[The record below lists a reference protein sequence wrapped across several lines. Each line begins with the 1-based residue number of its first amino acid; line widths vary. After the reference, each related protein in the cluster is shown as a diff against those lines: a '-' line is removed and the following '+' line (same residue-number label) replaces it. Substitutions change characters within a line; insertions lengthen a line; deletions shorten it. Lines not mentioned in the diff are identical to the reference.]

1 MSLLSIVL
9 ISAAC
14 LTAAYYSY
22 GPLLARLLKL
32 RPDVPTPAVSM
43 RDDLDYAPIDSKFLL
58 SQHFSAIAAAGPIVG
73 PILAGI
79 AFGWLPALL
88 WILIGSIFIGGVH
101 DMTALVASIRHK
113 ARSIAEVVRDHM
125 SRRAYILFL
134 SFVWLALVYIIVA
147 FTDVTA
153 TSFLGE
159 LTLDDGSVATA
170 VGAPEELA
178 AAAATTPAKITGV
191 GIATSSLLCIARPPI
206 TRLLL
211 LGTQL
216 T

>member
-1 MSLLSIVL
+1 MSLLTIVL

-14 LTAAYYSY
+14 LLAAYYSY
-22 GPLLARLLKL
+22 GPLLARLLNL
-32 RPDVPTPAVSM
+32 RPDVPTPAVAM

-88 WILIGSIFIGGVH
+88 WILIGSILIGGVH
-101 DMTALVASIRHK
+101 DMTALTASIRHK

-125 SRRAYILFL
+125 SRRSYILFL

-159 LTLDDGSVATA
+159 LTLDDGS
-170 VGAPEELA
+170 
-178 AAAATTPAKITGV
+178 AATSESIQKITGG
-191 GIATSSLLCIARPPI
+191 GIATPSLLYLA
-206 TRLLL
+206 LLILMGL
-211 LGTQL
+211 L
-216 T
+216 